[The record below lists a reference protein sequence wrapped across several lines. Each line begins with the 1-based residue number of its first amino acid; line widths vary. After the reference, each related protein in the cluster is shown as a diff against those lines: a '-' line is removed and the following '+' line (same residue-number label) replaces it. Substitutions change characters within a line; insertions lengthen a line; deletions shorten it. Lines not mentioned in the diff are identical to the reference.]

1 MNRTKALP
9 AAALATALLTG
20 CMTLGDVRVGT
31 GPNSTAP
38 PTRHTPN
45 RMLDLATDLFY
56 VYLPRGSTRTSQKC
70 TPAPDGQQGGS
81 CTTEFTSTLPPPEVY
96 ADFAKAAAAIGWSVD
111 RRDQQGR
118 AVAWRKTYTDG
129 SPETVALYAHDP
141 EKAALPY
148 TYSFDGTI

>member
-1 MNRTKALP
+1 MNRTKTLP

-20 CMTLGDVRVGT
+20 CTTAGDVRVGM
-31 GPNSTAP
+31 GPNSTAL

-45 RMLDLATDLFY
+45 RMLGLATDLFY

-70 TPAPDGQQGGS
+70 TPAPGGQQGGS
-81 CTTEFTSTLPPPEVY
+81 CTTEFTSALPPQELY
-96 ADFAKAAAAIGWSVD
+96 AAFAKAAAATGWSVD

-118 AVAWRKTYTDG
+118 AVAWTKTYTDG

-141 EKAALPY
+141 EKTAPPY
-148 TYSFDGTI
+148 SYSFDGTI